1 MRRVKPRKIKTARSR
16 DEGNSVASSVLHCTF
31 ACFTLYITVFNA
43 VVQKLLFWSVKHLL
57 HSVAVWRMIW
67 GALTL
72 RAGCKV
78 QTMHIVNLQCCIFT
92 LGTTQIPIVGIKHMF
107 EQEYHHPLFSA
118 TYNYAQHCIY
128 MLKRT
133 CQSGYHNSQHGL
145 TIMLSCNKKVQKILV
160 LKKSAQTIVSN
171 FIVNPLHWFIPQF

>member
-1 MRRVKPRKIKTARSR
+1 MCASRS
-16 DEGNSVASSVLHCTF
+16 LHYTMIH
-31 ACFTLYITVFNA
+31 LYRSF
-43 VVQKLLFWSVKHLL
+43 LLKEL
-57 HSVAVWRMIW
+57 HSVFDAMLLIGETSIAQRRSVWRMIW
-67 GALTL
+67 GALTP